1 MYYKRLMQGGGGGGY
16 SGGDTMFN
24 SSNGQ
29 GGTSYLSPS
38 RSHDT
43 LSSILAAA
51 NSGSGTIIIIPGKI
65 KVLR

>member
-1 MYYKRLMQGGGGGGY
+1 
-16 SGGDTMFN
+16 MFN

-65 KVLR
+65 